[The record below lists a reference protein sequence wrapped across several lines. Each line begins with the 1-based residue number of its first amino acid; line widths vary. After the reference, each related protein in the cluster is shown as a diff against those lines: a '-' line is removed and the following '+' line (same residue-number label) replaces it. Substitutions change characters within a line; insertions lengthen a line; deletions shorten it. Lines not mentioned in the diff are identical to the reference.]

1 MSSRTSGTLQSLL
14 GLLANSNS
22 DSIDLVENIY
32 GSEDFITMI
41 NTGVPT
47 SSPDEAL
54 TLQSYIGSCY
64 IAPEEEASVP
74 YPRNLSGLIEWLD
87 NYPLRTLTRAI
98 HLANPSTTRWW
109 FDRILPQDLGEDF
122 IRNKRMLAVV
132 GWRFHPDTSSRPWFK
147 ELDDEMGWVT
157 SEEKGINFL
166 KVHPH
171 RKPWFIP
178 SAEVSL
184 AIIIQPPW
192 VLSWEDLN
200 NVAECRNVSHSFYM
214 ISALLFFSCLIF
226 LSISC
231 RS

>member
-1 MSSRTSGTLQSLL
+1 MSSRTSETLQSLR
-14 GLLANSNS
+14 GSVANS
-22 DSIDLVENIY
+22 DSIDLIENIY

-41 NTGVPT
+41 NTGVPA

-54 TLQSYIGSCY
+54 TLHSYVGSRYY
-64 IAPEEEASVP
+64 IAPEEEVSVP
-74 YPRNLSGLIEWLD
+74 YPRNLFGLIEWLD
-87 NYPLRTLTRAI
+87 NHPLRTLTRTI
-98 HLANPSTTRWW
+98 HLANPSTTGWW
-109 FDRILPQDLGEDF
+109 FDRVLPQDLGEDF

-147 ELDDEMGWVT
+147 ELDDEMGWVA
-157 SEEKGINFL
+157 SEEKGANFL

-171 RKPWFIP
+171 QKPWFIP

-192 VLSWEDLN
+192 ILSWEDLT
-200 NVAECRNVSHSFYM
+200 NVAECSDVSHAFHM
-214 ISALLFFSCLIF
+214 ISAFLLFSCPIF